1 MTSRETFFSSTRIIS
16 PKKSIIVSV
25 LENVTFRHVATLHR
39 YTTHSYNV
47 TFRHVGTLHRYT
59 THSYNVTFRHV
70 ATLHRYTTHSYN
82 VTFRHV
88 VTLHR
93 YTTHSYNAFVAAEI
107 YSHVPHGS
115 LCVQFTPLKSR

>member
-25 LENVTFRHVATLHR
+25 LE
-39 YTTHSYNV
+39 
-47 TFRHVGTLHRYT
+47 
-59 THSYNVTFRHV
+59 NVTFRHV